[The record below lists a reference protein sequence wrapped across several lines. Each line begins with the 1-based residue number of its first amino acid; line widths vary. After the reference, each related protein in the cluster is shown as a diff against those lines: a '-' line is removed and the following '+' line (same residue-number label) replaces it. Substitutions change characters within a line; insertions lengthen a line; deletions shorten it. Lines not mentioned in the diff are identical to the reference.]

1 MFLPPRRAGAKIA
14 LPLPL
19 LFTMKFLYDL
29 FPLLLF
35 FAAFKLYDIYVA
47 TAVAIVA
54 SFVQVGL
61 FWLKHRRFETMHV
74 VTLGVIVVF
83 GGMTLLLHD
92 DTFIKW
98 KPTLVYWI
106 LSAIVLSSQWFGS
119 KTVIERMMSSQIAL
133 PAPVWK
139 RLNLSWGIFFAALG
153 AANIYVAFYYGLDLD
168 AATRQSIWV
177 NFKVFGLLGLT
188 LIFVFVQAFFMAKH
202 AHDKPESGAS
212 SPNGTAD

>member
-1 MFLPPRRAGAKIA
+1 
-14 LPLPL
+14 
-19 LFTMKFLYDL
+19 MKFLYDL

-35 FAAFKLYDIYVA
+35 FAAFKFYDIYVA

-61 FWLKHRRFETMHV
+61 FWLKHRRFETMHL
-74 VTLGVIVVF
+74 VTLAVIAVF

-106 LSAIVLSSQWFGS
+106 LSAIVLTSQWFGS
-119 KTVIERMMSSQIAL
+119 KTAIERMMSSQLAL
-133 PAPVWK
+133 PGTVWK
-139 RLNLSWGIFFAALG
+139 RLNLSWGIFFALLG
-153 AANIYVAFYYGLDLD
+153 AVNIYVAFYHGLDLD
-168 AATRQSIWV
+168 AATRQEIWV
-177 NFKVFGLLGLT
+177 NFKVFGLLGIT
-188 LIFVFVQAFFMAKH
+188 LVFVIAQAFFMAKH
-202 AHDKPESGAS
+202 MQDKPEAGAS

>member
-1 MFLPPRRAGAKIA
+1 
-14 LPLPL
+14 
-19 LFTMKFLYDL
+19 MKFLYDL

-35 FAAFKLYDIYVA
+35 FAAFKLYDIYTA
-47 TAVAIVA
+47 TAVAIAA

-61 FWLKHRRFETMHV
+61 FWLRHRRFETMQV

-106 LSAIVLSSQWFGS
+106 LSAIVLASQWIGS
-119 KTVIERMMSSQIAL
+119 KTVIERMMSSQIVL

-139 RLNLSWGIFFAALG
+139 RLNLSWGIFFATLG
-153 AANIYVAFYYGLDLD
+153 AVNIYVAFYYGLDLD
-168 AATRQSIWV
+168 AETRQSIWV

-188 LIFVFVQAFFMAKH
+188 LIFVIVQAFFMAKH
-202 AHDKPESGAS
+202 VHDKPETGAS
-212 SPNGTAD
+212 TPNGTPD